1 MDDGDAEAGGG
12 GDVDGVEA
20 DAVTADDL
28 ELLAGGHQALGAA
41 RLGPEQDALGL
52 GGDVD
57 QPGLGLVVAHDDAGL
72 GLEIGVAVG
81 VDGTGEDD
89 EGTISAHRVT
99 SSRRDR
105 GDYRRPGR
113 AIVSGR

>member
-1 MDDGDAEAGGG
+1 MDDGHAEAGGG
-12 GDVDGVEA
+12 RNVDGVEA

-52 GGDVD
+52 GGHRD
-57 QPGLGLVVAHDDAGL
+57 QSRLRLVVAHDDAGAR
-72 GLEIGVAVG
+72 LEIGVAVG

-89 EGTISAHRVT
+89 EGAISAH
-99 SSRRDR
+99 
-105 GDYRRPGR
+105 G
-113 AIVSGR
+113 